1 LGLFC
6 FAIIYK
12 GVRPHSYQAK
22 ANQYT
27 LKKMV
32 GEYLIK
38 LIGKGRGSK
47 YIKTENNGELMENN
61 GEVMDSHL
69 KKGIYAELVNVKLS

>member
-1 LGLFC
+1 
-6 FAIIYK
+6 
-12 GVRPHSYQAK
+12 
-22 ANQYT
+22 
-27 LKKMV
+27 MV